1 MKTNIIKSKTL
12 SETKYKVT
20 NVTYNDFNKLI
31 KLKVVIHLYAEY
43 YFNKVNNL
51 IYKRIYQHNWG

>member
-1 MKTNIIKSKTL
+1 MRTNIIKVKKL
-12 SETKYKVT
+12 SGKNYKVS
-20 NVTYNDFNKLI
+20 NVTYRDLNKLI

-51 IYKRIYQHNWG
+51 IYKRIYLHN